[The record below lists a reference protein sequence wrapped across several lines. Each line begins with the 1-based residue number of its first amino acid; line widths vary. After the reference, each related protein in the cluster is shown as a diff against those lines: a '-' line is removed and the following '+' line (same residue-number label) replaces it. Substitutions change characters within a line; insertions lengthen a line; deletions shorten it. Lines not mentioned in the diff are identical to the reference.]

1 MRKPRART
9 DAGSAAEI
17 HKPDEKWREELTPQ
31 QYSVLRQGHTERPFT
46 GEYVRN
52 HDDGSYRCAGCGS
65 ELFRSDAKFDSGTGW
80 PSFYDLLEVGRV
92 TTHEDRAFGV
102 LRTEVNCASC
112 GAHLGHLFPDGPRP
126 TGLRYCINSAALD
139 FESRETDGSTG
150 GNT

>member
-1 MRKPRART
+1 MTAPRRDDLRAT
-9 DAGSAAEI
+9 
-17 HKPDEKWREELTPQ
+17 LTPL
-31 QYSVLRQGHTERPFT
+31 QYVVTQEAGTEPPFT
-46 GEYVRN
+46 GAYWDN
-52 HDDGSYRCAGCGS
+52 HADGMYRCVVCH
-65 ELFRSDAKFDSGTGW
+65 EPLFDSATKFESGTGW